1 MFVGRE
7 GPLRRLLAAMDDA
20 VVGHG
25 RLVLVTGEAGMGKT
39 SLLARASEE
48 ARRRGARVAWGTAW
62 EPASAPAFWPWTQA
76 LRAALT
82 GGDTSRMGAGD
93 LAELVRLLPEL
104 GPGVDREEGT
114 DPEQARFRLFDAIG
128 RVLDEI
134 AGIAPLVVVLD
145 DLQWADRSSLLLL
158 DFLVRSRRAVP
169 LLVMAAYRPDELDD
183 EARVRLAS
191 LAATGTDIH
200 LEGLSVD
207 EVRTLL
213 ARTAPD
219 EQAGRRAAEVHRRTN
234 GHPFFVR
241 ELAQLV
247 ADGAD
252 PAEVPSVV
260 RDAVRARLARLDTAT
275 RALLDAAAVAGNG
288 IAPDVVAGA
297 SDLDQNTAINSIER
311 AAAAGVLVVD
321 ADGLVSFAHDL
332 FRETI
337 EADLPATRKRQLH
350 RRLGSLLAG
359 RPGADPGQ
367 VARHLTAAIPL
378 DGPDRAVDWALTA
391 ARADAARLA
400 FAEAASHL
408 RRARSAITADQTRP
422 GDTVADL
429 LVAEADL
436 IARAGQPAVARQ
448 LLEDARQLARG
459 LGDAGRLGAVALGIQ
474 RLGARFA
481 MPRDDTIAVLEEAR
495 AAVADSDPGLAAQLT
510 ASLARELHHSVPAQR
525 PRAGPLSQEALAR
538 ARELDDPATLAD
550 CLLARHDVLW
560 TIGLAHERVAV
571 ARELITVAERLG
583 DAERRCEGQLLVAN
597 ALLESGAAS
606 FRPVLAGYLE
616 AAERLGPRH
625 RYYARTRRAALA
637 LIDGPI
643 EPAEAL
649 VEEAA
654 RLGEAISEPD
664 TGNVRMS
671 QLLEAARALGTPD
684 RLAATAKAA
693 VDWWVGVP
701 SHAYAVAAGF
711 YARAGDL
718 EAARRSL
725 DVVLDLDQWHQDR
738 SYLWGVFTGQLAT
751 AAIALGEAALC
762 EQLLDALAPVAD
774 ACAVNGAAVCF
785 MGANAHW
792 AGMLCAHLGRIE
804 PAQQYLARAL
814 AVHRRLGARAWIAE
828 TSAELAAVVGPDV
841 GRVHAEEARAL
852 ACELGLAG
860 LSSRLGQSRAGRAT
874 DAALI
879 RRGSMWELRHRGQL
893 IHLRDAKG
901 LLDLAVLLSRPGV
914 EVHVLD
920 LAGEHTTA
928 ATSRQPTLDSTARR
942 QYRQRLA
949 ELDAELAELADSA
962 DWARRERA
970 EADRDA
976 LLNELRV
983 ATGLGGHDRPLGTS
997 ATERARKAVTAR
1009 LRETIRRI
1017 ADGLPELG
1025 AHLDRSVT
1033 TGTFCCYQPG
1043 TTSWTVET

>member
-1 MFVGRE
+1 
-7 GPLRRLLAAMDDA
+7 
-20 VVGHG
+20 
-25 RLVLVTGEAGMGKT
+25 
-39 SLLARASEE
+39 
-48 ARRRGARVAWGTAW
+48 
-62 EPASAPAFWPWTQA
+62 
-76 LRAALT
+76 
-82 GGDTSRMGAGD
+82 
-93 LAELVRLLPEL
+93 
-104 GPGVDREEGT
+104 DREEGT

-158 DFLVRSRRAVP
+158 FLVRSRRAVP

-252 PAEVPSVV
+252 PAVVPSVV
-260 RDAVRARLARLDTAT
+260 RDAVRARLVRLDTAT

-538 ARELDDPATLAD
+538 ARELDDP
-550 CLLARHDVLW
+550 
-560 TIGLAHERVAV
+560 
-571 ARELITVAERLG
+571 
-583 DAERRCEGQLLVAN
+583 
-597 ALLESGAAS
+597 
-606 FRPVLAGYLE
+606 
-616 AAERLGPRH
+616 
-625 RYYARTRRAALA
+625 
-637 LIDGPI
+637 
-643 EPAEAL
+643 
-649 VEEAA
+649 
-654 RLGEAISEPD
+654 
-664 TGNVRMS
+664 
-671 QLLEAARALGTPD
+671 
-684 RLAATAKAA
+684 
-693 VDWWVGVP
+693 
-701 SHAYAVAAGF
+701 
-711 YARAGDL
+711 
-718 EAARRSL
+718 
-725 DVVLDLDQWHQDR
+725 
-738 SYLWGVFTGQLAT
+738 
-751 AAIALGEAALC
+751 
-762 EQLLDALAPVAD
+762 
-774 ACAVNGAAVCF
+774 
-785 MGANAHW
+785 
-792 AGMLCAHLGRIE
+792 
-804 PAQQYLARAL
+804 
-814 AVHRRLGARAWIAE
+814 
-828 TSAELAAVVGPDV
+828 
-841 GRVHAEEARAL
+841 
-852 ACELGLAG
+852 
-860 LSSRLGQSRAGRAT
+860 
-874 DAALI
+874 
-879 RRGSMWELRHRGQL
+879 
-893 IHLRDAKG
+893 
-901 LLDLAVLLSRPGV
+901 
-914 EVHVLD
+914 
-920 LAGEHTTA
+920 
-928 ATSRQPTLDSTARR
+928 
-942 QYRQRLA
+942 
-949 ELDAELAELADSA
+949 
-962 DWARRERA
+962 
-970 EADRDA
+970 
-976 LLNELRV
+976 
-983 ATGLGGHDRPLGTS
+983 
-997 ATERARKAVTAR
+997 
-1009 LRETIRRI
+1009 
-1017 ADGLPELG
+1017 
-1025 AHLDRSVT
+1025 
-1033 TGTFCCYQPG
+1033 
-1043 TTSWTVET
+1043 